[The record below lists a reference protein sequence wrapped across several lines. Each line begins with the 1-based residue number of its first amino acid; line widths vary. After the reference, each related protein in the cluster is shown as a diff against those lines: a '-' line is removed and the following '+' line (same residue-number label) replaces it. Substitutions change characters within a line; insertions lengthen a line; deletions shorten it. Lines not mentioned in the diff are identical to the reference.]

1 MRQQQRQTAN
11 VIEGDSRTWEMGVD
25 HTKMQVARLLRSD
38 PEGWIKVNVDGSF
51 LEHAGEAGVGATAIA
66 RNSDGQVIFLA
77 WRRFYERGASA
88 AEAEALACVEG
99 LRWAVLSNG
108 ALPQG
113 LVWASRCPLNGPRV
127 YCQSSPLTR
136 GVWPL

>member
-1 MRQQQRQTAN
+1 
-11 VIEGDSRTWEMGVD
+11 MGVD